1 MYSGVI
7 IVDGNRLRFR
17 VDDWKSMVVVKALRT
32 NIRQIMSQ
40 AFRNP
45 GRRLSRQ
52 QQAWFDIWQK
62 IFWHWQELKDKR

>member
-1 MYSGVI
+1 
-7 IVDGNRLRFR
+7 
-17 VDDWKSMVVVKALRT
+17 MVAVKALRT

-45 GRRLSRQ
+45 RRQLSRQ

-62 IFWHWQELKDKR
+62 IFWHWQELKDKRSGSGGI